1 MKDKFRIRIP
11 SSILICLLLV
21 IFTRVV
27 VAKMEVGA
35 DQRHTKNDYVL
46 MDEDIY
52 RDPWSAYQTLLQ
64 HQPSEVEEQHYQW
77 WLIRKAQSE
86 NLLYFYEKFEQT
98 LTTLKPLLSEQ
109 NNPAINAYF
118 YYFSGLI
125 EQRKGNYKQARS
137 LFNRGMTLAKGIE
150 LNQVY
155 IRAKQELAYTYSLA
169 DLYDTS
175 LKDLQEAFV
184 EAFAMEDHFLIA
196 TINETYGAIY
206 GYMSQYQKSIEYYQK
221 ALDTYERLGYQAHV
235 AEAIYGLA
243 TTFRYWKK
251 YDQAISLF
259 KRYQKKV
266 NYTPNE
272 HLSYFSA
279 YGLGMSFAEKGDCQQ
294 ALSYIEQAFNLN
306 GLDDYDAELYK
317 RKASCHIQ
325 RGELEH
331 AERSIESSEAI
342 FATMPEL
349 TNTAW
354 QLENQKIR
362 GHLAFA
368 REDYKQAYQL
378 ITSYYQAYSQVLINN
393 STSRVNNIRASLEL
407 ERQEVEKA
415 LSKQRQKASTLA
427 NKNREQKAL
436 QQSYFIVFLITLLT
450 IVTVVLTYQ
459 FKNNRRIT
467 ALTRVDALTGLYNRR
482 FCFESL
488 EVLLAKTKVDKGAF
502 TIILFDIDDFKA
514 VNDVYGH
521 PMGDQVLIEVA
532 QIARE
537 SSRPGDIVARIG
549 GEEFM
554 CILPRT
560 DNEQGVNVAERIR
573 QNVAAFI
580 FNDEKN
586 QGLNITASFGVC
598 TSTKPEVHAKTLYA
612 MADKALYQAKLSG
625 KNSVKDGS
633 SNEL

>member
-1 MKDKFRIRIP
+1 MSVSTFNF
-11 SSILICLLLV
+11 LCLLNILFSSFAV
-21 IFTRVV
+21 ASVTPTTTNK
-27 VAKMEVGA
+27 VAKL
-35 DQRHTKNDYVL
+35 DYTL
-46 MDEDIY
+46 MDEEIY
-52 RDPWSAYQTLLQ
+52 LDPWQAYRKLLQ
-64 HQPSEVEEQHYQW
+64 HTFSDNDKHDSDYLW

-86 NLLYFYEKFEQT
+86 NLLYFYDKFEQT
-98 LTTLKPLLSEQ
+98 LATLEPLISAQ
-109 NNPAINAYF
+109 TSHAIKARY
-118 YYFSGLI
+118 YYFSGLT

-137 LFNRGMTLAKGIE
+137 LFSQAMVAAKQVE

-155 IRAKQELAYTYSLA
+155 IIAKQELAYTYSLA

-184 EAFAMEDHFLIA
+184 EAFAMEDHFMIA

-206 GYMSQYQKSIEYYQK
+206 GYMDQYQKSIEYYQK
-221 ALDTYERLGYQAHV
+221 ALDTYERLNYKAHV

-251 YDQAISLF
+251 YDQAIVLF
-259 KRYQKKV
+259 KRYQQKV

-272 HLSYFSA
+272 HLTYFSA
-279 YGLGMSFAEKGDCQQ
+279 YGLGMSLAEKGDCQQ
-294 ALSYIEQAFNLN
+294 ALSYIHKAFNLD

-325 RGELEH
+325 LGELDE
-331 AERSIESSEAI
+331 AELAIKASEAI

-349 TNTAW
+349 TGTAW
-354 QLENQKIR
+354 QLENDKIR

-368 REDYKQAYQL
+368 RENYQQAYQ
-378 ITSYYQAYSQVLINN
+378 IIERYYQAYSKVLINN
-393 STSRVNNIRASLEL
+393 STSRVNNIKASLEL

-415 LSKQRQKASTLA
+415 LSKQRQKASSLA
-427 NKNREQKAL
+427 NKNREQQAL

-450 IVTVVLTYQ
+450 IVCIVLIYQ
-459 FKNNRRIT
+459 YRNNRRIT

-488 EVLLAKTKVDKGAF
+488 DTLFTNTATDKGGF
-502 TIILFDIDDFKA
+502 SIILFDIDNFKA
-514 VNDVYGH
+514 INDAYGH
-521 PMGDQVLIEVA
+521 PFGDQVLIEVA
-532 QIARE
+532 NIAKE
-537 SSRPGDIVARIG
+537 SSRPGDIVGRIG

-560 DNEQGVNVAERIR
+560 DNQQGFIVAERIR
-573 QNVAAFI
+573 NNLANVKFEYEHECEI
-580 FNDEKN
+580 
-586 QGLNITASFGVC
+586 NITASFGLC
-598 TSTKPEVHAKTLYA
+598 TSFNSLTDVKTLYA
-612 MADKALYQAKLSG
+612 NADKALYLAKQAG

-633 SNEL
+633 HLE